1 MFPVNKSLR
10 AQNSYSNRRIFY
22 LCFLSHHHFSEVD
35 SVKNHHHTSSP
46 EDSLSDVLSGQFFDL
61 EIKNTCSIP
70 ISLNDLIKA
79 WLCMW
84 HNGLFPNPEQIDLN
98 LDTRQRPP
106 LKWCLTIANI
116 WSDLFLRRV
125 AVFAMALLG
134 DLVQEENKAKRSL
147 SDKFDESVVYTGSNG
162 HISGIRSFDVT
173 HQDETDSGIK
183 DGDMNGLP
191 SDSRDPL
198 LTWDDM
204 LWIAKVS

>member
-1 MFPVNKSLR
+1 
-10 AQNSYSNRRIFY
+10 
-22 LCFLSHHHFSEVD
+22 
-35 SVKNHHHTSSP
+35 
-46 EDSLSDVLSGQFFDL
+46 LSDVLSGQFFDL

-147 SDKFDESVVYTGSNG
+147 SDKFNESIVYTGSNG
-162 HISGIRSFDVT
+162 HISEIRGFDKK
-173 HQDETDSGIK
+173 DSSAKEEG
-183 DGDMNGLP
+183 MNGPP
-191 SDSRDPL
+191 SDSNEPL